1 MNRDALIAD
10 FLERLKRQIGELLP
24 PQSVEAVLDQA
35 RRALRQ
41 GMGEFELVSRQE
53 LEGHVAA
60 LRAVRDTVATLE
72 ARVRAVEA
80 LYDRERS
87 TGERGDADRPDGDR

>member
-10 FLERLKRQIGELLP
+10 FVERLKRQIGELLP

-41 GMGEFELVSRQE
+41 GMGEFELVSRHE

-60 LRAVRDTVATLE
+60 LRALRETVATLE

-80 LYDRERS
+80 LYDRGSSGQE
-87 TGERGDADRPDGDR
+87 RPDGELPDSGR